1 MGISRGPFPLRTVPE
16 RRHEGGSLATPKLDK
31 GFLTGIFKCND
42 NIAEVSGKEYLKEDN
57 GSLLNGSGREA
68 EDVAGGPT
76 DSSLNPLYPLRWL

>member
-1 MGISRGPFPLRTVPE
+1 MGISSGPYPLRTVPE

-57 GSLLNGSGREA
+57 
-68 EDVAGGPT
+68 
-76 DSSLNPLYPLRWL
+76 